1 MGSRLVGR
9 VAEAG
14 TLDRLRADAAAGS
27 GAVVVITGEAGIG
40 KTAVVEELVARAS
53 ATGATVLTG
62 RAGPEE
68 GAPAFWPW
76 LRLLG
81 SVPAG
86 TLPGLTPS
94 LLETTSDDGSA
105 AARFRVMHA
114 AVRELLAAAGH
125 PGGLILVLEDMHWAD
140 PASLSLLA
148 MLAREAG
155 SAPLLIVATARTLR
169 PEPPGAAIL
178 PLSRWGQAAV
188 AAYLARH
195 ADGPVHPSW
204 PALVHR
210 LGGGNPLYTREL
222 VRAVAVPGK
231 LRLPA
236 ADPELPDSLLQLVGR
251 RLSALGPACRDL
263 LGSAAALGADID
275 VSLLARVTAPGLD
288 VEPALTEAIEAGVL
302 AEDPWTPSRLRFAH
316 ELLREARYAQLTR
329 PERIQAHRRT
339 AETLDAAL
347 PPGPG
352 PLAGSGLGPLAGSPV
367 GHGSSSASGTRAAEI
382 ARHRVRAAVDDESR
396 GVARGACENAAGEAA
411 RRLDHHAAATWLG
424 EAVALAPDDPWL
436 RLARAEAA
444 CRDGR
449 LTLAV
454 ADCSLVL
461 DVAETAGLTDLAVAA
476 ALVVRG
482 YGGQVAP
489 AALRL
494 CERARA
500 LLDPSAGALPPPGDP
515 RDPAPSADSGL
526 PVDSSL
532 SAGSSLPVGSS
543 LPAGSGLPAG
553 SSLSAGSGLSVGSS
567 LSAGSG
573 SPVGSPLSVGSGLPA
588 GSSLSAGSRPAAG
601 PIVSGTSAGAV
612 AYAELVAHHAYLLVE
627 VGQFARAEPL
637 SREAMALAEQTGDP
651 RAIAAAVHARHE
663 ALDPIAAAEEV
674 LELGRRSCDLAA
686 VSGRADAELWGRLW
700 RLDGLLTLG
709 DLPAFD
715 TELPGLVALAE
726 RIGWPVARWHVL
738 RARAARLLLAGRPA
752 ACRDV
757 AEEAF
762 ALAGTFEEQP
772 GRELHSAF
780 LASLTPFTGE
790 LPGWPGD
797 LAGAATRFGAEPIA
811 AANIGRLAMLSDDRP
826 AGAECLRHLGAA
838 LPGLPPDGKHTFLVV
853 NTGEI
858 AAWLGDRDLAAAAYT
873 VLLPWASRFLNT
885 TTACHGAIAR
895 PLGTIAA
902 ALGDHEA
909 AEQHFTDAI
918 AMEEKSGAAPFAAL
932 AFLAYARSLHE
943 RDARRTRRLA
953 GEALAIARRLGLPA
967 IAASATALTR
977 DELTA
982 REREI
987 AVLAAEGLPNRS
999 IADRLHI
1006 SERTVESH
1014 VRNALAKLGVT
1025 NRTQL
1030 AAHLRTQP

>member
-1 MGSRLVGR
+1 MGSRLVAR
-9 VAEAG
+9 VAETDA
-14 TLDRLRADAAAGS
+14 LDRLRAEAASGS

-40 KTAVVEELVARAS
+40 KTAVVEEFVARSS
-53 ATGATVLTG
+53 AQGATVLTG

-68 GAPAFWPW
+68 DAPAFWPW
-76 LRLLG
+76 LRLLDG
-81 SVPAG
+81 APG
-86 TLPGLTPS
+86 TLPGLTPA
-94 LLETTSDDGSA
+94 LLDAGTGDGSA

-114 AVRELLAAAGH
+114 AVLALRAAAERH
-125 PGGLILVLEDMHWAD
+125 PGLILVLEDLHWAD

-148 MLAREAG
+148 MLGREV
-155 SAPLLIVATARTLR
+155 SSVPLLVVATTRPPR
-169 PEPPGAAIL
+169 PEPPRPEPAAAGSPRPESLCPESLGAVVL
-178 PLSRWGQAAV
+178 PLARWDVAAV

-204 PALVHR
+204 PPLVHR

-222 VRAVAVPGK
+222 VRAVAVPEK
-231 LRLPA
+231 FRLPA
-236 ADPELPDSLLQLVGR
+236 SDLNLPGSLLRLAGR
-251 RLSALGPACRDL
+251 RISALSPTCRDL
-263 LGSAAALGADID
+263 LGSAAALGTDID
-275 VSLLARVTAPGLD
+275 VTLLARVTPGGPD
-288 VEPALTEAIEAGVL
+288 VEPILTEAIEAGVL
-302 AEDPWTPSRLRFAH
+302 AEDPWAPSRLRFAH

-329 PERIQAHRRT
+329 TERIEAHRRI
-339 AETLDAAL
+339 AEALDPVPSPPAL
-347 PPGPG
+347 SGSSAGPG
-352 PLAGSGLGPLAGSPV
+352 SLPGLPV
-367 GHGSSSASGTRAAEI
+367 ERGSSVASGTRAAEI
-382 ARHRVRAAVDDESR
+382 ARHRVRAAVDEESR
-396 GVARGACENAAGEAA
+396 ADARAACETAAREAA

-424 EAVALAPDDPWL
+424 EAVALFPDDPWL
-436 RLARAEAA
+436 RLTRAEAA

-449 LTLAV
+449 LALAV
-454 ADCSLVL
+454 ADCSTVL
-461 DVAETAGLTDLAVAA
+461 DVAEAGGLPDLAVAS

-482 YGGQVAP
+482 YGGQIAP

-494 CERARA
+494 CERAQA
-500 LLDPSAGALPPPGDP
+500 MLDPSPTVPATAGEGVATVG
-515 RDPAPSADSGL
+515 AE
-526 PVDSSL
+526 PV
-532 SAGSSLPVGSS
+532 A
-543 LPAGSGLPAG
+543 
-553 SSLSAGSGLSVGSS
+553 
-567 LSAGSG
+567 
-573 SPVGSPLSVGSGLPA
+573 
-588 GSSLSAGSRPAAG
+588 R
-601 PIVSGTSAGAV
+601 
-612 AYAELVAHHAYLLVE
+612 AELVAHHAYLLVE
-627 VGQFARAEPL
+627 VGSYARAEPL
-637 SREAMALAEQTGDP
+637 SREAMALAERTGDP
-651 RAIAAAVHARHE
+651 RALAAAVHARHE
-663 ALDPIAAAEEV
+663 ALDPIAEAEEV

-700 RLDGLLTLG
+700 RLDGLLTTG
-709 DLPAFD
+709 DLPGYDA
-715 TELPGLVALAE
+715 ELSVLAALAE

-752 ACRDV
+752 ACREV

-790 LPGWPGD
+790 LPPWPAD
-797 LAGAATRFGAEPIA
+797 LSDAAGRFGAEPIA

-826 AGAECLRHLGAA
+826 AGAECLRHLGAV
-838 LPGLPPDGKHTFLVV
+838 LPDLPPDGKHTFLVV

-873 VLLPWASRFLNT
+873 TVLPRAGRFLNT
-885 TTACHGAIAR
+885 TTACHGSVAR

-909 AEQHFTDAI
+909 AEQHFTDAV
-918 AMEEKSGAAPFAAL
+918 AMEEKSGAAPFVAM
-932 AFLAYARSLHE
+932 AFLAYARSLHD

-953 GEALAIARRLGLPA
+953 GEALAIARRLGLTA
-967 IAASATALTR
+967 IAAEAAALTR

-999 IADRLHI
+999 IAARLHI

-1030 AAHLRTQP
+1030 AAHRRTAP

>member
-1 MGSRLVGR
+1 MGFRLVGR

-155 SAPLLIVATARTLR
+155 SAPLLIVATARTLH

-178 PLSRWGQAAV
+178 PLSRWDQAAV

-347 PPGPG
+347 PPGPGPLAGSGPG

-532 SAGSSLPVGSS
+532 S
-543 LPAGSGLPAG
+543 
-553 SSLSAGSGLSVGSS
+553 SLSAGSG
-567 LSAGSG
+567 
-573 SPVGSPLSVGSGLPA
+573 
-588 GSSLSAGSRPAAG
+588 PAAG

-637 SREAMALAEQTGDP
+637 SREAMALAERTGDP

-858 AAWLGDRDLAAAAYT
+858 AGWLGDRDLAAAAYT
-873 VLLPWASRFLNT
+873 LLLPWASRFLNT

>member
-14 TLDRLRADAAAGS
+14 TLDRLHADAAAGS
-27 GAVVVITGEAGIG
+27 GAVVLITGEAGIG
-40 KTAVVEELVARAS
+40 KTTLVEEFVARVS
-53 ATGATVLTG
+53 ATGTTVLTG
-62 RAGPEE
+62 RADPEE

-81 SVPAG
+81 SVPPG

-94 LLETTSDDGSA
+94 LLETASDDGSA
-105 AARFRVMHA
+105 AARFRIMHA
-114 AVRELLAAAGH
+114 AVRALLAAAGRR
-125 PGGLILVLEDMHWAD
+125 GVLILVLEDLHWAD
-140 PASLSLLA
+140 PASLRLLA

-155 SAPLLIVATARTLR
+155 PAPLLVVATARTLH
-169 PEPPGAAIL
+169 PEPPGAEIL
-178 PLSRWGQAAV
+178 PLTRWDPAAV

-195 ADGPVHPSW
+195 TGGPVHPSW
-204 PALVHR
+204 PPLVHR

-231 LRLPA
+231 LRFPA
-236 ADPELPDSLLQLVGR
+236 SDPDLPDSLLRLAGR
-251 RLSALGPACRDL
+251 RLSALSPACRDL

-275 VSLLARVTAPGLD
+275 VTLLGRIAAPGLD
-288 VEPALTEAIEAGVL
+288 VEAALTEAIEAGVL
-302 AEDPWTPSRLRFAH
+302 AEDPWAPSRLRFAH

-329 PERIQAHRRT
+329 TDRLQAHRRI
-339 AETLDAAL
+339 ADVLGAAPAPPAPTRPPGF
-347 PPGPG
+347 PPGPHPSPG
-352 PLAGSGLGPLAGSPV
+352 TPTGATRLGGAL
-367 GHGSSSASGTRAAEI
+367 SAVPGTRAAEI

-396 GVARGACENAAGEAA
+396 CAARVACEKAAEEAA

-424 EAVALAPDDPWL
+424 EAVALFPDDPWL

-454 ADCSLVL
+454 ADCSTVL

-494 CERARA
+494 CERAQA
-500 LLDPSAGALPPPGDP
+500 LLDPSAGALPVPGGPPE
-515 RDPAPSADSGL
+515 PAPPAGSA
-526 PVDSSL
+526 L
-532 SAGSSLPVGSS
+532 SAGP
-543 LPAGSGLPAG
+543 
-553 SSLSAGSGLSVGSS
+553 
-567 LSAGSG
+567 
-573 SPVGSPLSVGSGLPA
+573 
-588 GSSLSAGSRPAAG
+588 RPDAG
-601 PIVSGTSAGAV
+601 PIVSGTPTDTEAV
-612 AYAELVAHHAYLLVE
+612 ARAELVAHHAYLLVE

-637 SREAMALAEQTGDP
+637 SREAMVLAERTGDP
-651 RAIAAAVHARHE
+651 RAVAAAVHARHE

-674 LELGRRSCDLAA
+674 LELGLRSCDLAA
-686 VSGRADAELWGRLW
+686 DSGRADAELWGRLW

-715 TELPGLVALAE
+715 TELPALVALAE

-738 RARAARLLLAGRPA
+738 RARAARLLLAGRTA
-752 ACRDV
+752 VCREV

-762 ALAGTFEEQP
+762 ALAGTFEEQS

-790 LPGWPGD
+790 LPPWPAD
-797 LAGAATRFGAEPIA
+797 LFEAATRFAAEPIA

-826 AGAECLRHLGAA
+826 AGAECLRQLGAV
-838 LPGLPPDGKHTFLVV
+838 LPVLPPDGKHTFLVV
-853 NTGEI
+853 STGEI

-873 VLLPWASRFLNT
+873 MALPRASRFLNT

-909 AEQHFTDAI
+909 AEQHFTDAV
-918 AMEEKSGAAPFAAL
+918 AMEEKAGAAPFAAL

-943 RDARRTRRLA
+943 RDARRARRLA
-953 GEALAIARRLGLPA
+953 GEALAVARRLGLTA
-967 IAASATALTR
+967 ITASAAALIR

-999 IADRLHI
+999 IAGRLHI

-1014 VRNALAKLGVT
+1014 VRNALAKLGMT

-1030 AAHLRTQP
+1030 AAHLRTPP